1 MAKSGLFQECK
12 ADLMFKNQSVYFII
26 PDIKGTKTT
35 ERDLKKK
42 NIIRGIMLI
51 LRIIM
56 KSQ

>member
-12 ADLMFKNQSVYFII
+12 ADLMLKNQSVYFII
-26 PDIKGTKTT
+26 PDIKGTKTAET
-35 ERDLKKK
+35 DLKKK
-42 NIIRGIMLI
+42 NTIRGIMLI

>member
-26 PDIKGTKTT
+26 PDIKGTKTAET
-35 ERDLKKK
+35 DLKKK